1 MRPIKLTLQAFGSYA
16 ARTEIDFTRPGQNL
30 FLITGNTGAGKTTL
44 FDAIVFALYGEASS
58 GMNRKGGAELQSQF
72 AAPDATPFVELA
84 FSESVGG
91 AQDVYVVR
99 RSPRHRRPVRRGS
112 GFTDEKESVSLTL
125 PDGRE
130 YSQNQRETDAKL
142 MEIVGLT
149 KDQFMQVAMIA
160 QGEFMALLR
169 ARSEERKLIFRK
181 LFGTGIYQAIVDE
194 LLRRQK
200 AKRAEIAQ
208 IRAACQAEAGH
219 VDVPADYEGA
229 EALTAL
235 RASVLASER
244 LNIADMEVLTAAL
257 GALCDWLDAR
267 CAEAREACA
276 DLARRRDAARDALT
290 QADALGR
297 SYAQLER
304 AQAELAD
311 CAAHEAEMAGAAA
324 LIAAI
329 SAAYELKAAHRRCD
343 DTQREVDRI
352 EAGLDEQRRALPR
365 LREATEASQADEAAA
380 KAAMEA
386 ELATC
391 ARVAERVQKAL
402 HVLQALQQAENALKS
417 LEAQARA
424 AQSDADAARSAL
436 ASYET
441 AERDWR
447 ARAEALSGAGERLA
461 LWKRRVEALEGIESE
476 TAALRKDLE
485 AVAHQ
490 LAASEAAQ
498 QTYADA
504 REAFTAASAE
514 YAASRAAFLDAQAG
528 FLAREQLHPGKPCP
542 VCGSVEHPRPCA
554 LSDTHAALTREA
566 VDTLAEAVARCNRAL
581 SDAAA
586 NAGAAVELL
595 RERGEQY
602 HKRLEALWTRLA
614 RSKKDA
620 SGEASIEAAEAWA
633 RSQRAALEAEGA
645 ALETQARALTEAQ
658 AFLRDA
664 DARRDALRKAD
675 EAAAAAL
682 SKAQAALAAG
692 RAALEGLAS
701 RQDFPTEAEANAA
714 LAAAQAARDARARE
728 HEAALA
734 ASQGARAA
742 LEQAGAL
749 IARYEAELPG
759 QREALEARLREYHAL
774 MDERDLPEAEW
785 TAVAQAHTQAEAEA
799 LRAKVD
805 AFNVRKAKAAG
816 AREAALAAIEGRPMP
831 DLDALSEASRAAEEA
846 LSSAQGA
853 LEETSARAR
862 TNRAALEAL
871 APILEKRSRVVLE
884 QARVDGLY
892 SRLAGK
898 VSGGR
903 MDIETYA
910 QRCFL
915 ERILRSA
922 NARFLE
928 MSAGQFEL
936 RMTPEDMAGEGKN
949 RGLDLM
955 VYSAVTGREREI
967 RTLSGGES
975 FMAALSLALGMADEI
990 QARSAA
996 IHLDIMFIDEGFGS
1010 LDDHARDQAV
1020 RVLKRMAGGS
1030 KLIGIIS
1037 HVTELKQEID
1047 DQLAVTRDERG
1058 SHARWMNG

>member
-30 FLITGNTGAGKTTL
+30 FLITGDTGAGKTTL

-58 GMNRKGGAELQSQF
+58 GANRKDGAELQSQF
-72 AAPDATPFVELA
+72 AAPDATPFVELS

-91 AQDVYVVR
+91 SQDVYVVR

-112 GFTDEKESVSLTL
+112 GFTDERESVSLTL
-125 PDGRE
+125 SDGRE

-142 MEIVGLT
+142 IEIVGLT

-181 LFGTGIYQAIVDE
+181 LFGTGIYQSIVDE
-194 LLRRQK
+194 LFQCVK
-200 AKRAEIAQ
+200 DKRAEIAQ

-229 EALTAL
+229 EALAEL
-235 RASVLASER
+235 RAGVLASER
-244 LNIADMEVLTAAL
+244 LNIADMEALTASL
-257 GALCDWLDAR
+257 GDLCAWLDAR

-276 DLARRRDAARDALT
+276 DLAQRRDAARDALT
-290 QADALGR
+290 QADALSK

-304 AQAELAD
+304 AQAELTE
-311 CAAHEAEMAGAAA
+311 CAARKEEMAGAAA
-324 LIAAI
+324 LIASI
-329 SAAYELKAAHRRCD
+329 TAAYELKNAHRRCE
-343 DTQREVDRI
+343 DTQKEVDRI
-352 EAGLDEQRRALPR
+352 EAGLDEQRRALPH
-365 LREATEASQADEAAA
+365 LQEAVKVSQADEVSA
-380 KAAMEA
+380 KAAMET
-386 ELATC
+386 ELAAC
-391 ARVAERVQKAL
+391 ARVTERVQKAL
-402 HVLQALQQAENALKS
+402 HVLEALRQAEKEVNN
-417 LEAQARA
+417 LEAQTSA
-424 AQSDADAARSAL
+424 AQADADAARSAL
-436 ASYET
+436 TSYE
-441 AERDWR
+441 ADEREWR

-461 LWKRRVEALEGIESE
+461 LWKRRVEEVEGIEGE
-476 TAALRKDLE
+476 VAALRRDRE
-485 AVAHQ
+485 AVADQ
-490 LAASEAAQ
+490 RAASEAAQ
-498 QTYADA
+498 RAYADS

-528 FLAREQLHPGKPCP
+528 FLAREKLRPGEPCP

-554 LSDTHAALTREA
+554 LSEAHAALTREA
-566 VDTLAEAVARCNRAL
+566 VDALADRVSERNRAL

-586 NAGAAVELL
+586 SAGAAVERL
-595 RERGEQY
+595 RERGQQY
-602 HKRLEALWTRLA
+602 QRRLEALWARLE
-614 RSKKDA
+614 KTKNET
-620 SGEASIEAAEAWA
+620 SGEASIEAAEAWV
-633 RSQRAALEAEGA
+633 RSQKAALEEEGA
-645 ALETQARALTEAQ
+645 RLEGEARAFTEAQ
-658 AFLRDA
+658 AFLKDA
-664 DARRDALRKAD
+664 DARRDALRQAD
-675 EAAAAAL
+675 EAASAAL
-682 SKAQAALAAG
+682 SEAQAALAAG

-701 RQDFPTEAEANAA
+701 RRDFPTEAEANAA
-714 LAAAQAARDARARE
+714 LMAAQTARDARARE

-734 ASQGARAA
+734 NLQGARAA

-759 QREALEARLREYHAL
+759 QREALEARLLEYRSL

-785 TAVAQAHTQAEAEA
+785 TAIAGAHTQAEAEA
-799 LRAKVD
+799 LRAALN
-805 AFNVRKAKAAG
+805 AFNVRKAKAVG
-816 AREAALAAIEGRPMP
+816 ARDAALAAIEGRPMP
-831 DLDALSEASRAAEEA
+831 DLEVLTEVSRAAEEA

-853 LEETSARAR
+853 LDELSARAR

-884 QARVDGLY
+884 HARVDGLY

-936 RMTPEDMAGEGKN
+936 RMMPEEMAGEGKN

-955 VYSAVTGREREI
+955 VYSAVTGQEREI

-1020 RVLKRMAGGS
+1020 KVLKRMAGGS

-1047 DQLAVTRDERG
+1047 DQLVVTRDERG
-1058 SHARWMNG
+1058 SHARWIIS